1 MNPQF
6 DHFLTFVNT
15 ANFDEYVEQ
24 YRTLGFVV
32 SNETRPYKPGLRNR
46 FITLGCEYLELVWV
60 ENEEDFARG
69 GTEEFA
75 RMFPDLPIL
84 RRAAHP
90 FSIGFITDDVEALH
104 REWTLRGYNLPAVWS
119 FAPPGMPPILSFQ
132 EIPENLLPGVSCFAI
147 TYHNTSSS
155 QARSVQRA
163 ANTTYAVEGVTF
175 VSATPEEAAS
185 AWQTLLKP
193 DIAVTAEQNI
203 YAVEVPPHVA
213 WWMSPQ
219 VFQERY
225 DIAWINTPHRYGHLA
240 AIHLLAENLDV
251 ATVMFGQRVKK
262 HVNNARQEEI
272 LVVSPTS
279 NDGVI
284 FIIREYPI
292 ERWRSEL
299 SSVTGEMIV
308 LS

>member
-15 ANFDEYVEQ
+15 ANIDEYIEQ
-24 YRTLGFVV
+24 YRALGFVV

-46 FITLGCEYLELVWV
+46 FVTLGCEYLELVWV

-75 RMFPDLPIL
+75 RMFTDLPTL
-84 RRAAHP
+84 RQASRP
-90 FSIGFITDDVEALH
+90 FSVGFISYDVEALH
-104 REWTLRGYNLPAVWS
+104 QEWTLRGYNVSPVWS

-132 EIPENLLPGVSCFAI
+132 EIPDHILPGASCFAI

-175 VSATPEEAAS
+175 VSTGPEEAAGR
-185 AWQTLLKP
+185 WQMLLNP
-193 DIAVTAEQNI
+193 EIAVTAKQNI
-203 YAVEVPPHVA
+203 YAVMVPPHIA

-225 DIAWINTPHRYGHLA
+225 DIALKTPHHRYGHLA

-251 ATVMFGQRVKK
+251 ATGMFGQRLKK
-262 HVNNARQEEI
+262 RVDNARQEEF
-272 LVVSPTS
+272 LVISPTS
-279 NDGVI
+279 ADGVTFI
-284 FIIREYPI
+284 FREYPI
-292 ERWRSEL
+292 ERWRSER
-299 SSVTGEMIV
+299 SSMTGEMIV
-308 LS
+308 VP